1 MQSLL
6 QPVVD
11 ILGPWEFSPTV
22 LLACGG
28 SALLYVRG
36 LQRAGGDGR
45 SPRFWR
51 NTAFF
56 IGLASVYAF
65 LQTHLDYLSQHMFWV
80 HRLQHL
86 VLHHAAPFLIALAA
100 PLEVMAQGTPDWL
113 RRRVFVPLFRNPLT
127 LGLYRLIQN
136 PVIAPLLFT
145 GLIGFWL
152 IPSIHFKA
160 MLSLARYDLM
170 NWSMLIDGL
179 LFWWLIVGPE
189 KHTGIK
195 QLGYGT
201 RIIMLWAIMLPQIAI
216 GAYITLSSSV
226 LYTSYSV
233 CGRAWPIAPITD
245 QNIGGL
251 ITWIP
256 AAMMSAVGALVVLRR
271 WRNDNQAEPVTPRAG
286 PLVVSPG
293 KKLAMEETCR

>member
-1 MQSLL
+1 MLSQMPQQLL
-6 QPVVD
+6 QSVVTF
-11 ILGPWEFSPTV
+11 LSPWEFSPTV
-22 LLACGG
+22 LFVCGG

-36 LQRAGGDGR
+36 LCSTGASSG
-45 SPRFWR
+45 FWR
-51 NTAFF
+51 STAFF
-56 IGLASVYAF
+56 IGLAAIYAF
-65 LQTHLDYLSQHMFWV
+65 LQTHLDYLSQHMFWI

-86 VLHHAAPFLIALAA
+86 VLHHAGPLLIALSA
-100 PLEVMAQGTPDWL
+100 PIETMGRGTPNWL
-113 RRRVFVPLFRNPLT
+113 RRGIFVPLFRNPLT
-127 LGLYRLIQN
+127 LTLYRLIQN
-136 PVIAPLLFT
+136 PVVAPLLFT

-152 IPSIHFKA
+152 MPSIHFKA
-160 MLSLARYDLM
+160 MLSLERYNIM

-189 KHTGIK
+189 KHTGLK
-195 QLGYGT
+195 PLGYGT

-216 GAYITLSSSV
+216 GAYIALSSSI

-233 CGRAWPIAPITD
+233 CGRAWPIAPMTD

-271 WRNDNQAEPVTPRAG
+271 WRNDKRAG
-286 PLVVSPG
+286 
-293 KKLAMEETCR
+293 

>member
-6 QPVVD
+6 QSTVVF
-11 ILGPWEFSPTV
+11 LSPWETSPTV
-22 LLACGG
+22 LLVCAG
-28 SALLYVRG
+28 SVLFYVRG
-36 LQRAGGDGR
+36 LRRAAGSGT
-45 SPRFWR
+45 SPGFWR
-51 NTAFF
+51 GAAFF

-65 LQTHLDYLSQHMFWV
+65 LQTHLDYLSQHMFWI

-86 VLHHAAPFLIALAA
+86 VLHHAGPMLIVLAS
-100 PLEVMAQGTPDWL
+100 PLETMALGTPRWL
-113 RRRVFVPLFRNPLT
+113 RRRVFVPLFQNPLT
-127 LGLYRLIQN
+127 LTLYRFVQN
-136 PVIAPLLFT
+136 PVVAPLLFT

-152 IPSIHFKA
+152 VPSIHFKA
-160 MLSLARYDLM
+160 MLSLERYDLM

-189 KHTGIK
+189 KHGGIR

-216 GAYITLSSSV
+216 GAYITLSNTV

-233 CGRAWPIAPITD
+233 CGRAWPIAPMTD

-271 WRNDNQAEPVTPRAG
+271 WRNDHGAEGVKQPQAEA
-286 PLVVSPG
+286 LV
-293 KKLAMEETCR
+293 L

>member
-1 MQSLL
+1 VQTLL
-6 QPVVD
+6 RPIVTF
-11 ILGPWEFSPTV
+11 LSPWEFSPTV
-22 LLACGG
+22 LLICAG
-28 SALLYVRG
+28 SALFYLRG
-36 LQRAGGDGR
+36 LARARDEGGAPG
-45 SPRFWR
+45 FWR
-51 NTAFF
+51 MAAFLV
-56 IGLASVYAF
+56 GLAAVYAF
-65 LQTHLDYLSQHMFWV
+65 MQTRLDYLSQHMFWV

-86 VLHHAAPFLIALAA
+86 VLHHLAPFLIALAA
-100 PLEVMAQGTPDWL
+100 PLETLALGMPRWL
-113 RRRVFVPLFRNPLT
+113 RRGVFVPLSGNPLT
-127 LGLYRLIQN
+127 RVLYRAVQN
-136 PVIAPLLFT
+136 PVVAPLLFT

-179 LFWWLIVGPE
+179 LFWWLVVGPE
-189 KHTGIK
+189 RHAGIR

-201 RIIMLWAIMLPQIAI
+201 RIIMLWAVMLPQIAI
-216 GAYITLSSSV
+216 GATITLSSTV

-233 CGRAWPIAPITD
+233 CGRAWLIAPMTD

-271 WRNDNQAEPVTPRAG
+271 WRNDKHPEQCGQSLAEPAA
-286 PLVVSPG
+286 S
-293 KKLAMEETCR
+293 

>member
-1 MQSLL
+1 VQTLL
-6 QPVVD
+6 RPIVSFL
-11 ILGPWEFSPTV
+11 IPWEFSPTV
-22 LLACGG
+22 LLLCAG
-28 SALLYVRG
+28 SAVFYVRG
-36 LQRAGGDGR
+36 LRRARDAGA
-45 SPRFWR
+45 SPGFWR
-51 NTAFF
+51 STAFLV
-56 IGLASVYAF
+56 GLAAVYAF

-86 VLHHAAPFLIALAA
+86 VLHHAGPFLIALAA
-100 PLEVMAQGTPDWL
+100 PLETLALGAPHWL
-113 RRRVFVPLFRNPLT
+113 RRGLFVPVFDNPLT
-127 LGLYRLIQN
+127 LGLYRIIQH
-136 PVIAPLLFT
+136 PVVAPLLFT

-170 NWSMLIDGL
+170 NWSMLVDGL

-195 QLGYGT
+195 RLGYGT
-201 RIIMLWAIMLPQIAI
+201 RIIMLWAVMLPQIAI
-216 GAYITLSSSV
+216 GATITLSNTI

-233 CGRAWPIAPITD
+233 CGRAWPIAPMTD

-271 WRNDNQAEPVTPRAG
+271 WRNDNKPEQLGQPQAEPA
-286 PLVVSPG
+286 VS
-293 KKLAMEETCR
+293 